1 MSAFPFRHDAALAM
15 KASRARGI
23 GLWRA
28 LVRVWR
34 ALGED
39 NISIMAAGTAYYL
52 ILSIVPAMSALVLT
66 YGLVADPVAIER
78 HVGALAGVMPA
89 EALKLISDQLHTLV
103 SAPRA
108 GLGIG
113 LVVSVVIALWS
124 AMSSTVALMQALTVA
139 YEGREDRGILH
150 FYGLALGLT
159 VGTVLFGLA
168 ALVLIAGVPAAAAAL
183 PMPEFWRELLPL
195 ARWPMLAAL
204 ALLGLGTLYRVAPNR
219 DPPEWDFLRAG
230 TIAASLLWLIGSA
243 AFSFYVAHFGS
254 YDRTYGSLGAVAILL
269 VWLYASAYIVLAG
282 AELNGELA
290 RSRHCPPAGTE

>member
-1 MSAFPFRHDAALAM
+1 M
-15 KASRARGI
+15 KAPRAHRRR
-23 GLWRA
+23 LWPA
-28 LVRVWR
+28 LVRAGR
-34 ALGED
+34 SLGQD

-52 ILSIVPAMSALVLT
+52 ILSIVPAMTALVLT
-66 YGLVADPVAIER
+66 YGLVADPITIER
-78 HVGALAGVMPA
+78 HVSALADVMPA
-89 EALKLISDQLHTLV
+89 EALTLLSAQLHTLV
-103 SAPRA
+103 SAPRE

-124 AMSSTVALMQALTVA
+124 AMNSTVALMQALTVA
-139 YEGREDRGILH
+139 YEGREDRGIFH

-168 ALVLIAGVPAAAAAL
+168 ALLLIAGVPAAAAAL
-183 PMPEFWRELLPL
+183 PMPEFWRQLLPL

-269 VWLYASAYIVLAG
+269 VWLYASAYVVLAG
-282 AELNGELA
+282 AELNGEL
-290 RSRHCPPAGTE
+290 SRNQDCPPPDTE

>member
-1 MSAFPFRHDAALAM
+1 
-15 KASRARGI
+15 
-23 GLWRA
+23 
-28 LVRVWR
+28 
-34 ALGED
+34 
-39 NISIMAAGTAYYL
+39 
-52 ILSIVPAMSALVLT
+52 VLT
-66 YGLVADPVAIER
+66 YGLVADPVTIER
-78 HVGALAGVMPA
+78 HVNALADVMPG
-89 EALKLISDQLHTLV
+89 EALTLLSDQLHTLV
-103 SAPRA
+103 SAPRE

-168 ALVLIAGVPAAAAAL
+168 ALLLIAGVPAAAATL
-183 PMPEFWRELLPL
+183 PMPELWRQLLPL
-195 ARWPMLAAL
+195 ARWPMLTAL
-204 ALLGLGTLYRVAPNR
+204 ALLGLGTLYRVAPKR

-230 TIAASLLWLIGSA
+230 TIAASLLWLTGSA

-282 AELNGELA
+282 AELNGEL
-290 RSRHCPPAGTE
+290 SRNRQCPPPGTDNAE